1 MEFDWLGIGTFWD
14 RNETQ
19 GAESFFDF
27 SLKSRQERA
36 MNNMMSFK
44 NKKKNLYKDTHK
56 KETKQKLNDKQYF

>member
-27 SLKSRQERA
+27 SLKSRQKRA

-44 NKKKNLYKDTHK
+44 NKNKIYIKILIRKKQNKS
-56 KETKQKLNDKQYF
+56 

>member
-44 NKKKNLYKDTHK
+44 NKNKII
-56 KETKQKLNDKQYF
+56 